1 MSLPEWFHE
10 LAKEVSNKGRWG
22 DDDEIGTMNLVT
34 PEATLRGVS
43 CAKSGRSFS
52 LALPLH
58 HDGPQTG
65 RIPNRINPMHT
76 MIGINTPFMG
86 DPQKTC
92 LSDDVLVMGT
102 QCATH
107 WDGLAHASYEGRI
120 YNGFPSATV
129 IAEAGATKCGIEKV
143 KSIVSRGILLDVAA
157 TNGVR
162 RLEAGY
168 AIVPEDLDAALEKA
182 GVSVQPG
189 DIILVRTG
197 QQEHL
202 FAGDKDAYR
211 LPAPGLS
218 YKSVKWFRSHDV
230 AAVATDTFSFEVW
243 PGEDEAVLLPVHLLH
258 LVEMGMMQGQHWFLD
273 DLAADCAKDGV
284 YEFLLHAS
292 PQPIAGGTGSPVN
305 PIATK

>member
-1 MSLPEWFHE
+1 MSLPQWFSD
-10 LAKEVSNKGRWG
+10 LAEEVSNRGRWG
-22 DDDEIGTMNLVT
+22 EDDEIGTMNLIT
-34 PEATLRGVS
+34 PEATLRGVG

-65 RIPNRINPMHT
+65 RIPNRINPIHT

-86 DPQKTC
+86 DPAKTC
-92 LSDDVLVMGT
+92 LSDDTLVLGT

-107 WDGLAHASYEGRI
+107 WDAIAHASYGGKL
-120 YNGFPSATV
+120 YNGHPAATIV
-129 IAEAGATKCGIEKV
+129 AEAGATRCGIEKV
-143 KSIVSRGILLDVAA
+143 RTIVTRGILLDVARA
-157 TNGVR
+157 RGVG

-168 AIVPEDLDAALEKA
+168 AIKPGDLDAALAQA
-182 GVSVQPG
+182 GLETAPG
-189 DIILVRTG
+189 DIVLVRTG

-218 YKSVKWFRSHDV
+218 YTSVKWFRERDI

-243 PGEDEAVLLPVHLLH
+243 PGEDDAVLLPVHLLH

-273 DLAADCAKDGV
+273 ELAADCAEDGV

-292 PQPIAGGTGSPVN
+292 PEPIVGGTGSPVN
-305 PIATK
+305 PVATK

>member
-1 MSLPEWFHE
+1 MSLPEWFLE
-10 LAKEVSNKGRWG
+10 LARDVSNKGRWG
-22 DDDEIGTMNLVT
+22 DDDEIGTMNLIT
-34 PEATLRGVS
+34 REATLRGVA
-43 CAKSGRSFS
+43 CARTGRSFS

-65 RIPNRINPMHT
+65 RIPNRVNPIHA

-92 LSDDVLVMGT
+92 LSDDVLTMGT
-102 QCATH
+102 QSATH
-107 WDGLAHASYEGRI
+107 WDGLAHASYGGQL
-120 YNGFPSATV
+120 YNGHSSATV

-143 KSIVSRGILLDVAA
+143 KTIVTRGILLDVAA
-157 TNGVR
+157 TLGVR

-168 AIVPEDLDAALEKA
+168 AIQPGDLDAAVERA
-182 GVSVQPG
+182 GIAVCPG
-189 DIILVRTG
+189 DILLVRTG

-211 LPAPGLS
+211 VPAPGLS
-218 YKSVKWFRSHDV
+218 CKTVKWFRERDV
-230 AAVATDTFSFEVW
+230 AAVATDTFAFEVW
-243 PGEDEAVLLPVHLLH
+243 PGEDDEVLLPVHLLQ

-273 DLAADCAKDGV
+273 ELAEDCARDGV
-284 YEFLLHAS
+284 HEFLLHAS
-292 PQPIAGGTGSPVN
+292 PEPIVGGTGSPVN

>member
-1 MSLPEWFHE
+1 MPLPEWFHE
-10 LAKEVSNKGRWG
+10 LAREVSNRGRWG
-22 DDDEIGTMNLVT
+22 DDDELGTMNLIT
-34 PEATLRGVS
+34 PEATLRGVE
-43 CAKSGRSFS
+43 CAKTGRSFS

-65 RIPNRINPMHT
+65 RIPNRINPIHT

-92 LSDDVLVMGT
+92 LSDDIVVMGT
-102 QCATH
+102 QSATH
-107 WDGLAHASYEGRI
+107 WDGLAHASYEGRL
-120 YNGFPSATV
+120 YNGFPATTV

-143 KSIVSRGILLDVAA
+143 KSIVTRGVLLDVALVK
-157 TNGVR
+157 GVR
-162 RLEAGY
+162 RLDAGY
-168 AIVPEDLDAALEKA
+168 AITAEDLDTAAAKA
-182 GVSVQPG
+182 GLSVESG
-189 DIILVRTG
+189 DIVLVRTG

-218 YKSVKWFRSHDV
+218 SKTVKWFRSRDV

-243 PGEDEAVLLPVHLLH
+243 PGEDEEVLLPVHLLH

-273 DLAADCAKDGV
+273 DLAEDCAKDGV

-292 PQPIAGGTGSPVN
+292 PEPIAGGTGSPVN
-305 PIATK
+305 PVATK

>member
-22 DDDEIGTMNLVT
+22 DEDEIGTMNLVT
-34 PEATLRGVS
+34 PEATLRGVG
-43 CAKSGRSFS
+43 CAKTGRSFS

-65 RIPNRINPMHT
+65 RIPNRINPLHT

-107 WDGLAHASYEGRI
+107 WDGLAHASYAGLL
-120 YNGFPSATV
+120 YNGYPSGTV

-143 KSIVSRGILLDVAA
+143 KSIVTRGILLDVAA
-157 TNGVR
+157 AKGVR
-162 RLEAGY
+162 RLDAGH
-168 AIVPEDLDAALEKA
+168 AIVPEDLDAAVAKA
-182 GVSVQPG
+182 GVTVEPG
-189 DIILVRTG
+189 DILLVRTG

-202 FAGDKDAYR
+202 RTGDKDAYR

-218 YKSVKWFRSHDV
+218 YTSVKWFREHDV

-273 DLAADCAKDGV
+273 DLAEDCAKDGV

-292 PQPIAGGTGSPVN
+292 PEPIVGGTGSPVN

>member
-1 MSLPEWFHE
+1 
-10 LAKEVSNKGRWG
+10 
-22 DDDEIGTMNLVT
+22 
-34 PEATLRGVS
+34 
-43 CAKSGRSFS
+43 
-52 LALPLH
+52 
-58 HDGPQTG
+58 
-65 RIPNRINPMHT
+65 
-76 MIGINTPFMG
+76 MG

-92 LSDDVLVMGT
+92 LSDDVIVMGT

-107 WDGLAHASYEGRI
+107 WDGLAHASYAGHI
-120 YNGFPSATV
+120 YNGYPSGTV

-143 KSIVSRGILLDVAA
+143 KTIVTRGVLLDVAA
-157 TNGVR
+157 VKGVT

-168 AIVPEDLDAALEKA
+168 AIVPEDLDAAVRKT
-182 GVSVQPG
+182 GVTLASG
-189 DIILVRTG
+189 DILLVRTG

-218 YKSVKWFRSHDV
+218 FQAVRWFREHDI

-243 PGEDEAVLLPVHLLH
+243 PGEDAAILLPVHLLH

-273 DLAADCAKDGV
+273 DLAADCAADGV

-292 PQPIAGGTGSPVN
+292 PEPIVGGTGSPVN

>member
-10 LAKEVSNKGRWG
+10 LAIEVSNKGRWG
-22 DDDEIGTMNLVT
+22 ADDEIGTMNLIT
-34 PEATLRGVS
+34 PEVTLRGVG
-43 CAKSGRSFS
+43 CAKTGRSFS

-86 DPQKTC
+86 DPAKTC
-92 LSDDVLVMGT
+92 LSDDVIVMGT

-107 WDGLAHASYEGRI
+107 WDGLAHASYAGSI
-120 YNGFPSATV
+120 YNGYPAATV

-143 KSIVSRGILLDVAA
+143 KSIVTRGILLDVAA
-157 TNGVR
+157 TKGVN

-168 AIVPEDLDAALEKA
+168 AIVPEDLDAAVAKA
-182 GVSVQPG
+182 GVSVEPG
-189 DIILVRTG
+189 DILLVRTG

-202 FAGDKDAYR
+202 RAGDKDAYR

-218 YKSVKWFRSHDV
+218 YKSVRWFRQHDV

-292 PQPIAGGTGSPVN
+292 PEPIAGGTGSPVN